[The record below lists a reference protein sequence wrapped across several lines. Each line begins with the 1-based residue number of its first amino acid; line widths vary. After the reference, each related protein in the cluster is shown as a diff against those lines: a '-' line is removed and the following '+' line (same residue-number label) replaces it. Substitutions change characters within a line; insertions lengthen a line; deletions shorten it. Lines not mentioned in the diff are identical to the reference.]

1 MYEYMH
7 VCSLVDQLLYLAVG
21 DQIHS
26 LWYQKKTRVLAVR
39 YLSSG
44 VVDTQFNETSGDR
57 GGLGI
62 DIQASHKMVSIRCWN
77 AVLAYCFRESAYYVR
92 GFISDNL
99 CQ

>member
-44 VVDTQFNETSGDR
+44 VVDTQFNRRPGIGEDLELIFRHHTKWSQ
-57 GGLGI
+57 LG
-62 DIQASHKMVSIRCWN
+62 VGTR
-77 AVLAYCFRESAYYVR
+77 Y
-92 GFISDNL
+92 
-99 CQ
+99 